1 MLPLVGGGT
10 VTENGFTWGSH
21 LLMWAFP
28 LALVLTA
35 VLIFLLE
42 GRTKGDRR

>member
-1 MLPLVGGGT
+1 MT
-10 VTENGFTWGSH
+10 NDGFTWGAR

-35 VLIFLLE
+35 VLLYLLE
-42 GRTKGDRR
+42 GRRKGDRR